1 MSEYADAKNYFQR
14 LVNFSSASVYK
25 DMLHH
30 AITAFARAEA
40 AEAEVVRLTEEL
52 SKSTRWGPPPELP
65 ETDTEGRAL
74 RARVATM
81 ENRVTVAEA
90 EVGRLR
96 AALHSIT
103 LSYDERCGID
113 HATLARSALEAK
125 P

>member
-1 MSEYADAKNYFQR
+1 MSDIERVVEWLASLGGHTSNEDAR
-14 LVNFSSASVYK
+14 
-25 DMLHH
+25 
-30 AITAFARAEA
+30 AIQALSARAEA

-90 EVGRLR
+90 EVERLR